1 MFFITFGVYQWIGQ
15 VMRNSYLYVA
25 FCLGL
30 LCILIYSCAPQS
42 SKTSTRKVPLSIIDS
57 INKLDSLVLVYR
69 IANQPKAHSYA
80 RLALTLTSP
89 FTLSHERAKALNMQ
103 AVTYIL
109 NKPDSA
115 LWYYQ
120 QALKIARK
128 PEMLKT
134 KMLILSNIGTLY
146 STYGEQNIAISYFD
160 SILTCNEN
168 FIHGYSTSE
177 VYIFLGSI
185 YLEIGNMEKA
195 QDNYQKSFE
204 IATKQKNTKQIAL
217 SLANLATLKPDDSA
231 ALYQY
236 QKALSLLGH
245 QSTNLE
251 EKASILVNL
260 GLLQSNP
267 QTALA
272 YYKNALA
279 LAEHKAYP
287 IIEMGAFNNMAYAY
301 MDLGMYAEAEA
312 CLIDKALIIASELK
326 DYQWLSTIHD
336 SYADLLFLMGN
347 YKDALASQKK
357 ALEYQV
363 ELNQQIASKQTRL
376 LMAKMEEREKDFTI
390 KQQANELTLNSK
402 RNQLKS
408 VLLLFALT
416 LIIVLVLLL
425 RIVRHR
431 SVQKLQHQ
439 RLSAAKKLMEIEEY
453 QKSKL
458 GNELHDISGQ
468 LVMGLRGAV
477 ENMIE
482 NGIEEA
488 PELKNRIMDIGQ
500 SIRRISHRMDQQNL
514 HKIDLSE
521 LLNDLCKDTQTLT
534 KMNINLHCPP
544 KIPVTD
550 AIVKTSI
557 YRITQ
562 ELITNGIKHSEAPV
576 LYLVFEVV
584 SQKQL
589 NIYYEDEGKGFDST
603 NESNFGFGLQ
613 GIKQRAMIMGA
624 NCKINAQPSLG
635 TKIELN
641 LFL

>member
-1 MFFITFGVYQWIGQ
+1 
-15 VMRNSYLYVA
+15 
-25 FCLGL
+25 
-30 LCILIYSCAPQS
+30 
-42 SKTSTRKVPLSIIDS
+42 
-57 INKLDSLVLVYR
+57 
-69 IANQPKAHSYA
+69 
-80 RLALTLTSP
+80 
-89 FTLSHERAKALNMQ
+89 
-103 AVTYIL
+103 
-109 NKPDSA
+109 
-115 LWYYQ
+115 
-120 QALKIARK
+120 
-128 PEMLKT
+128 
-134 KMLILSNIGTLY
+134 
-146 STYGEQNIAISYFD
+146 
-160 SILTCNEN
+160 
-168 FIHGYSTSE
+168 
-177 VYIFLGSI
+177 
-185 YLEIGNMEKA
+185 
-195 QDNYQKSFE
+195 
-204 IATKQKNTKQIAL
+204 
-217 SLANLATLKPDDSA
+217 
-231 ALYQY
+231 
-236 QKALSLLGH
+236 
-245 QSTNLE
+245 
-251 EKASILVNL
+251 
-260 GLLQSNP
+260 
-267 QTALA
+267 
-272 YYKNALA
+272 
-279 LAEHKAYP
+279 
-287 IIEMGAFNNMAYAY
+287 
-301 MDLGMYAEAEA
+301 
-312 CLIDKALIIASELK
+312 
-326 DYQWLSTIHD
+326 
-336 SYADLLFLMGN
+336 
-347 YKDALASQKK
+347 
-357 ALEYQV
+357 
-363 ELNQQIASKQTRL
+363 
-376 LMAKMEEREKDFTI
+376 
-390 KQQANELTLNSK
+390 
-402 RNQLKS
+402 
-408 VLLLFALT
+408 
-416 LIIVLVLLL
+416 
-425 RIVRHR
+425 
-431 SVQKLQHQ
+431 
-439 RLSAAKKLMEIEEY
+439 MEIEEY

>member
-15 VMRNSYLYVA
+15 VMIHSFRMASIYI
-25 FCLGL
+25 GL
-30 LCILIYSCAPQS
+30 LCFLSFSCSPQP
-42 SKTSTRKVPLSIIDS
+42 SKTIERQVPPSVTDS
-57 INKLDSLVLVYR
+57 INKLDSLVLLYR
-69 IANQPKAHSYA
+69 IADQPKAQKYA
-80 RLALTLTSP
+80 SLALRLTRLYPKSN
-89 FTLSHERAKALNMQ
+89 ERAIAYNMQ
-103 AVTYIL
+103 AVTHIL
-109 NKPDSA
+109 NNPDSA

-120 QALKIARK
+120 QALGIARK

-134 KMLILSNIGTLY
+134 HMLILSNIGTLY
-146 STYGEQNIAISYFD
+146 ATYGEQNIAISYFD
-160 SILTCNEN
+160 SVLTCNEN
-168 FIHGYSTSE
+168 FVHGYSASE
-177 VYIFLGSI
+177 VYISLGGI

-236 QKALSLLGH
+236 QKALSLLGR

-287 IIEMGAFNNMAYAY
+287 IIEMGAYNNMAYAY

-312 CLIDKALIIASELK
+312 CLIDKALIIASEIK

-390 KQQANELTLNSK
+390 KQQANELTLKSK

-458 GNELHDISGQ
+458 GHELHDISGQ

-482 NGIEEA
+482 EGIQEA
-488 PELKNRIMDIGQ
+488 PELKNRILDIGQ
-500 SIRRISHRMDQQNL
+500 SIRRISHRMDQQSL
-514 HKIDLSE
+514 HRLDLAE

-534 KMNINLHCPP
+534 SMKINLQCPP

-550 AIVKTSI
+550 ANVKTSI

-562 ELITNGIKHSEAPV
+562 ELITNGIKHSEAPMLYIV
-576 LYLVFEVV
+576 LELV
-584 SQKQL
+584 SPKQL
-589 NIYYEDEGKGFDST
+589 NLYYEDDGQGFDST
-603 NESNFGFGLQ
+603 NESNLGFGLQ
-613 GIKQRAMIMGA
+613 GIKQRAMVMDAI
-624 NCKINAQPSLG
+624 CTINSKPGKG
-635 TKIELN
+635 TKIELSIS
-641 LFL
+641 L